1 MRSRFLVNATL
12 GSTLNSPLESPDI
25 MQTFLPLCDAVAKNA
40 SLASIKLSS
49 ADSINVRNQQV
60 RPIRVASTHV
70 TQFPPYTSCTPQQH
84 QYYHHIPNTN
94 AHNGYHSNGNGNG
107 NGVHYSEPYSSI
119 VTCRTIPS
127 VIEETV
133 LEVPE
138 LVTISRSNSPATT
151 ATATTAEPEEEAAA
165 AVVATVLPPQRS
177 CEPKPMTLNFQ
188 VPQTRGLC
196 MRSIADSAVLAA
208 SKCPTTTLAAGGRL
222 LDFRI
227 NSVGRS
233 FIDTVIDTEDALT
246 CTSLCTPETPT
257 PNISP
262 SSSNRFSEA
271 GFNDGDGDGV
281 SHVAPSTPSI
291 VVSPML
297 ERPAS
302 GVEHTVR
309 PSASFNLCGSWDLLE
324 LDMDFHDVNF
334 DPSYGGDVEECIY
347 FDGDDPFGLLPVF
360 PTPPDAI
367 DL

>member
-1 MRSRFLVNATL
+1 
-12 GSTLNSPLESPDI
+12 
-25 MQTFLPLCDAVAKNA
+25 MQTFLPLCDVVAKNA

-60 RPIRVASTHV
+60 RPNRVASTYV
-70 TQFPPYTSCTPQQH
+70 TQFPPYTSCTPQ
-84 QYYHHIPNTN
+84 HHHHNHHPNTT
-94 AHNGYHSNGNGNG
+94 HNFIHSNGNGD
-107 NGVHYSEPYSSI
+107 VHYSEPYASI

-127 VIEETV
+127 VIEETA

-138 LVTISRSNSPATT
+138 LVMISRSNSPATT
-151 ATATTAEPEEEAAA
+151 ATATTADTEEVAVEPAM
-165 AVVATVLPPQRS
+165 PPRRVEQ
-177 CEPKPMTLNFQ
+177 KPTTLNFQ
-188 VPQTRGLC
+188 VPQTRALC
-196 MRSIADSAVLAA
+196 MRSIADCAVVA
-208 SKCPTTTLAAGGRL
+208 SSKGSNTMTAGSRVM
-222 LDFRI
+222 DFRI

-233 FIDTVIDTEDALT
+233 FIDTVIDTEDAQT
-246 CTSLCTPETPT
+246 CMSLCTPETPT

-262 SSSNRFSEA
+262 SSSNRFSES

-297 ERPAS
+297 ERPES
-302 GVEHTVR
+302 GTDRAVR
-309 PSASFNLCGSWDLLE
+309 QSASFNLCGSWDLLE